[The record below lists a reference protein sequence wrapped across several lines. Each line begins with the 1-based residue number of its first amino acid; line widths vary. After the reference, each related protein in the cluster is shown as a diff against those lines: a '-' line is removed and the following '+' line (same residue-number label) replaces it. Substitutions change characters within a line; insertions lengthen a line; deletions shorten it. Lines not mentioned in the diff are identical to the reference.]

1 LSASREQLSA
11 RDELAAQV
19 PSDAELMERL
29 KRGDTQALEP
39 LYERYRGVVYAI
51 GQRHA
56 GRLNAD
62 DAEDLCQDVFLTLIK
77 LADRYR
83 PGNTL
88 RGWLCGIAVQKAR
101 RLRQGRWFRQG
112 LLSKFYRPK
121 QVPFGAGQ
129 VAEQH
134 LDMERILDRLPAT
147 SREIVV
153 LCLIEDLDA
162 ADVAAALGI
171 NVNAVWTRLHR
182 ARERIRELLEE
193 ADG

>member
-1 LSASREQLSA
+1 
-11 RDELAAQV
+11 
-19 PSDAELMERL
+19 MERL

-56 GRLNAD
+56 GRLNSD

-77 LADRYR
+77 VADRYR

-101 RLRQGRWFRQG
+101 RLRQGRGFREG
-112 LLSKFYRPK
+112 LLAKFYRPK

-129 VAEQH
+129 VGEQH
-134 LDMERILDRLPAT
+134 LDMQRILDRLPAT

-193 ADG
+193 ADA